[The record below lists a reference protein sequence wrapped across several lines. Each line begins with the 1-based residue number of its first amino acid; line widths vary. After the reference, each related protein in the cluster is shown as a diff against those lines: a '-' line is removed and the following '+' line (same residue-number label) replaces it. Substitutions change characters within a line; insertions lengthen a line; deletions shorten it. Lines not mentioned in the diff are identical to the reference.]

1 MADTRR
7 SDTYDDDRLVQY
19 LIGSL
24 DEQETERFD
33 ELSISDDAFADR
45 LRIVEDDLVDAY
57 ATGELSSEVR
67 ARFEAHYLTLP
78 GKQDRIRFAEAL
90 ALRQRQGAP
99 TRSTESRFA
108 SSGRPAMRSFVWPLV
123 AAASIAI
130 AVVGYVLLQ
139 RSSQPGPSRQP
150 AAPSVSTEPA
160 APEPRGRASGSTP
173 APPRRAPV
181 AIVLMPSTRRAAEP
195 PTLSIPRG
203 TPTVEVSLVLE
214 GDDFPTYGVTL
225 KDAGSDR
232 VRWKGTGLRASSS
245 GADRIVLV
253 SLDPELLKPQH
264 YTLDLSGVRPSGR
277 SEVITS
283 YPFRVGMLK

>member
-33 ELSISDDAFADR
+33 ELSISDDQFADR

-57 ATGELSSEVR
+57 ATGELSGDVR
-67 ARFEAHYLTLP
+67 ARFEAHYLKLP

-90 ALRQRQGAP
+90 AL
-99 TRSTESRFA
+99 
-108 SSGRPAMRSFVWPLV
+108 
-123 AAASIAI
+123 
-130 AVVGYVLLQ
+130 LQ
-139 RSSQPGPSRQP
+139 RPGARDQVP
-150 AAPSVSTEPA
+150 
-160 APEPRGRASGSTP
+160 GSLP
-173 APPRRAPV
+173 APPRQAPV
-181 AIVLMPSTRRAAEP
+181 AIVLIPTIRRVAEP
-195 PTLSIPRG
+195 PTLSISRG
-203 TPTVEVSLVLE
+203 TPTVEVSLVIE
-214 GDDFPTYGVTL
+214 GDDFPTYSVAL

-232 VRWKGTGLRASSS
+232 ILWKGSGLRASSS

-264 YTLDLSGVRPSGR
+264 YTLDLSGVRPPGR

-283 YPFRVGMLK
+283 YPFRVVLN